1 VGLWAAAFAEE
12 LLDDASLLRAAY
24 DLVNRSA
31 LGAAASYGVPL
42 PLDREMVARLLGFPR
57 IQNNVL
63 AVNNARGK
71 TEAVVLDALEHLSGT
86 ASKLASDLILFSTPE
101 FGYFELPE
109 TLCSGSSI
117 MPQKRNPDGLELVRG
132 KAGSIAGYA
141 AGVKAVI
148 RALPSGYNRDF
159 QETKEPFLRGI
170 SETYGICAVMALTV
184 RELRVNSAKLSE
196 ALRIELFATDE
207 VFRLVR
213 EGQSFREAYRIV
225 ADQPKSVSRREVDQ
239 VLAARTATGTPGN
252 LNLSAAR
259 SRLDEQLRFVE
270 AERARE
276 AGVIADLLGDSGI
289 EIARAPY

>member
-1 VGLWAAAFAEE
+1 
-12 LLDDASLLRAAY
+12 
-24 DLVNRSA
+24 
-31 LGAAASYGVPL
+31 
-42 PLDREMVARLLGFPR
+42 
-57 IQNNVL
+57 
-63 AVNNARGK
+63 
-71 TEAVVLDALEHLSGT
+71 
-86 ASKLASDLILFSTPE
+86 
-101 FGYFELPE
+101 
-109 TLCSGSSI
+109 
-117 MPQKRNPDGLELVRG
+117 
-132 KAGSIAGYA
+132 
-141 AGVKAVI
+141 
-148 RALPSGYNRDF
+148 
-159 QETKEPFLRGI
+159 
-170 SETYGICAVMALTV
+170 V

-259 SRLDEQLRFVE
+259 SRLDEQLSFVE